1 MRKLAVVSR
10 KGGTGKTTLAV
21 NLAMAAH
28 CTGRSVVLAD
38 IDGQRSSLEWAR
50 ARSIP
55 GPEAVQTSAGGL
67 FQLML
72 MKEKKGADLMILDTP
87 GSFEDGVLQSIN
99 LSDMCLLVTRPNF
112 LDIAS
117 LLTTAEAVRRLGKP
131 ALVVLNQAPPRRNGL
146 EAPVVNRAVEAL
158 RFTGLPIAS
167 VGLRARAAY
176 QASMQRGLA
185 VFEWEPS
192 GPAAEEAR
200 RLWADVEARL
210 LNPAAKPASLR
221 A

>member
-21 NLAMAAH
+21 NLAMASHSAGH
-28 CTGRSVVLAD
+28 SVVLAD

-50 ARSIP
+50 ARSVP
-55 GPEAVQTSAGGL
+55 GPDVVQTSAGGL
-67 FQLML
+67 FQQML
-72 MKEKKGADLMILDTP
+72 NQEKRGADLMILDTP

-99 LSDMCLLVTRPNF
+99 LSDLCLLVTRPNF

-131 ALVVLNQAPPRRNGL
+131 AVVVLNQAPSRRNGM
-146 EAPVVNRAVEAL
+146 ESPVVNQAVEAL
-158 RFTGLPIAS
+158 RFTGLPIAA
-167 VGLRARAAY
+167 VGLRTRTAY

-185 VFEWEPS
+185 VFEWEPNGS
-192 GPAAEEAR
+192 AAEEAR
-200 RLWADVEARL
+200 RLWADVAARL
-210 LNPAAKPASLR
+210 LGPAAKAMR